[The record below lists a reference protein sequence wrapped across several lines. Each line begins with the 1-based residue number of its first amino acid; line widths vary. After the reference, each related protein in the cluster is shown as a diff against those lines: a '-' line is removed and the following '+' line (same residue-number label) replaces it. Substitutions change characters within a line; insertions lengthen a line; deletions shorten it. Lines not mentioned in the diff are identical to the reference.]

1 MSIRASFTS
10 VTPFLLFFLRYEAAD
25 GRGYEKKTGARRC
38 AGIRKISVM
47 ECQRGDKG
55 ERDSGL
61 VRCFQGFI
69 VGGADH
75 ADIVL
80 VEHIDE

>member
-1 MSIRASFTS
+1 MRQQM
-10 VTPFLLFFLRYEAAD
+10 D
-25 GRGYEKKTGARRC
+25 GVMNKNRRTEMR
-38 AGIRKISVM
+38 GIRKISVM